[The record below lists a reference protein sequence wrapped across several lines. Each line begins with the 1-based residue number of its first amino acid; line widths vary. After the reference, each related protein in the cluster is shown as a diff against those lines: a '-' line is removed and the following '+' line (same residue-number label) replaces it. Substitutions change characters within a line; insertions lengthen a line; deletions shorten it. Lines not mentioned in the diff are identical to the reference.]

1 LLPARTPDN
10 PRRPQRPQDGS
21 STIGERSPD
30 VAPQGNLSMRS
41 HNAGRYGI
49 KAQLL
54 LLPAVVANNVS
65 TTIVYRPTM
74 TRCDPAPTISLD
86 RVEAA
91 EE

>member
-1 LLPARTPDN
+1 
-10 PRRPQRPQDGS
+10 
-21 STIGERSPD
+21 
-30 VAPQGNLSMRS
+30 MRS

-74 TRCDPAPTISLD
+74 TRCHPAPTMTLG
-86 RVEAA
+86 RREAA
-91 EE
+91 QG